1 MFITTPGLFYI
12 LLFTCFKKAR
22 LFFPVLESKIS
33 VRTFS
38 VKKSEFSGLFGSL
51 KPDQK
56 FKLISS
62 AQNLIKMLQGSQ
74 TKIHD
79 APPHPRRCYR
89 SSKKRS
95 SLLEF

>member
-1 MFITTPGLFYI
+1 MFLKNRDY
-12 LLFTCFKKAR
+12 
-22 LFFPVLESKIS
+22 FPVLESKIS

-79 APPHPRRCYR
+79 PPLLQ
-89 SSKKRS
+89 KLEKEKRS